1 MLDVADCEV
10 SRHCSYH
17 SADLE
22 DCDDISN
29 GFLMVWE
36 FHIHFMA
43 LVCSSAW
50 VVVAATSPDVV
61 AKRNPQFS
69 ARGVLAEGVP
79 RRRRT

>member
-1 MLDVADCEV
+1 MVMLDIADCEV
-10 SRHCSYH
+10 LRCCSYH

-29 GFLMVWE
+29 AFTMIWI
-36 FHIHFMA
+36 FYIHFMV

-61 AKRNPQFS
+61 AKRNPQFRCEVCLG
-69 ARGVLAEGVP
+69 AKFRG
-79 RRRRT
+79 R